1 MTPEEQTDDL
11 TLVRRFQAGESGAF
25 DAIVDAHFEPL
36 GKLVAR
42 LLGWRGEAQDVL
54 QETFLVAYERLPQ
67 FEGRSQLR
75 TWLAAIAIR
84 VARRSL
90 RRRRFRF
97 WATAPEIAVASD
109 CEMEQ
114 GERAEQLRMAIAG
127 LGDSLREVVVMHYL
141 EGKSIAATAEILGLR
156 VNTVEVRLHR
166 ARKLLGESLEGQ
178 I

>member
-1 MTPEEQTDDL
+1 MTPEKESDDL
-11 TLVRRFQAGESGAF
+11 ALVRRFQAGDVRAF
-25 DAIVDAHFEPL
+25 DAIVEAHFEAI
-36 GKLVAR
+36 GKLAVR
-42 LLGWRGEAQDVL
+42 LLGWRGDVQDVL

-75 TWLAAIAIR
+75 TWLAAIAIH

-97 WATAPEIAVASD
+97 WETAPEIAIESD
-109 CEMEQ
+109 CSLERD
-114 GERAEQLRMAIAG
+114 ERAEQLRRAISR
-127 LGDSLREVVVMHYL
+127 LGDSLREVIVLHYL
-141 EGKSIAATAEILGLR
+141 EGKSIAETAEILGLR

-166 ARKLLGESLEGQ
+166 ARKLLGAALEGR